1 MADKK
6 ETQEEGIVAHE
17 EVSAVIDESPAS
29 PFVTPSP
36 VAVVDR
42 AKKSSFFA
50 GRSSGARG
58 SRDGSDVY
66 KRQLPVLATLGKRAA
81 GPVKKLVLS
90 AVANA
95 VHNNNANK
103 DTLFI
108 AEIRVDESATLKRSM
123 PRARGRAFPIKKRT
137 SRIFV
142 RLAEKPVVAE
152 ATVAPAE
159 KSKTTKKT

>member
-1 MADKK
+1 MSKASLSDYRQSPRKVRLVADL
-6 ETQEEGIVAHE
+6 V
-17 EVSAVIDESPAS
+17 
-29 PFVTPSP
+29 
-36 VAVVDR
+36 
-42 AKKSSFFA
+42 
-50 GRSSGARG
+50 RG
-58 SRDGSDVY
+58 KDIQDA
-66 KRQLPVLATLGKRAA
+66 LPVLATLGKRAA

-95 VHNNNANK
+95 VHNDNANK